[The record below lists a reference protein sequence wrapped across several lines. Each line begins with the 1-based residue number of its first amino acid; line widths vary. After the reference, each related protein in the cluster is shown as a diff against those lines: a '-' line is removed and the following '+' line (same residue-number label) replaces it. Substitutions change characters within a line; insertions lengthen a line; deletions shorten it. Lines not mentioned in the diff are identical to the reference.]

1 MKAKF
6 FVLVLFMTL
15 GVAANAQVVNENVAA
30 KKEAVKGAKKEAVKG
45 AKKEAV
51 KGSKKEAVMGAK

>member
-51 KGSKKEAVMGAK
+51 KGAKK